1 MAYYIGSVSYGDRY
15 LTHHGIKGMKWG
27 VRRFENADGTLTAEG
42 RRRYGDGEGGG
53 RGSRLK
59 RFAKV
64 AGTTAAAVGGA
75 YAISRGLKSGKIGG
89 ALRKASYKLEDHFSN
104 REKGYRKV
112 YSADVLRNFGQ
123 LADDAGFNLRQ
134 FDRSMKWSY
143 ERAKET
149 ITSTVKSTADRL
161 IHRYGDKVLPRLGQ
175 KVTQLDRRTTGAD
188 DYRPDHLWRDANEYV
203 TNRIYQ
209 KRKE

>member
-75 YAISRGLKSGKIGG
+75 YAISRGLKSGKIGD
-89 ALRKASYKLEDHFSN
+89 ALKKASYKLERHYSN

-112 YSADVLRNFGQ
+112 YSADALYKLGS
-123 LADDAGFNLRQ
+123 LADDAGFNFRQ
-134 FDRSMKWSY
+134 FDSSMKWSY
-143 ERAKET
+143 DHAKRT
-149 ITSTVKSTADRL
+149 ITSKIKSFTQSL
-161 IHRYGDKVLPRLGQ
+161 ILSALE
-175 KVTQLDRRTTGAD
+175 GAD
-188 DYRPDHLWRDANEYV
+188 IQVVQNG
-203 TNRIYQ
+203 
-209 KRKE
+209 K